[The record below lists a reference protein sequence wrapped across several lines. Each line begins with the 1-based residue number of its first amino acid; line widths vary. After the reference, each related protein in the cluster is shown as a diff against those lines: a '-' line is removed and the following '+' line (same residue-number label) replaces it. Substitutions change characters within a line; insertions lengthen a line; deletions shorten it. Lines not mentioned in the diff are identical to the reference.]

1 MDGTGYKLLLT
12 LHILS
17 GVVAFGPQFVYP
29 AMKRAGATREV
40 ARLHLYMTLPA
51 LVLSWAFGMGLV
63 GLSDEVWKMSQT
75 WIVLALITWV
85 VTVLVNWFLVRP
97 ALAGERPD
105 VKQKLAMGTGITHL
119 MLVVTL
125 WLMVFKPFLD
135 RG

>member
-1 MDGTGYKLLLT
+1 W
-12 LHILS
+12 
-17 GVVAFGPQFVYP
+17 V
-29 AMKRAGATREV
+29 
-40 ARLHLYMTLPA
+40 
-51 LVLSWAFGMGLV
+51 FGMGLV

-97 ALAGERPD
+97 ALAGEGPD